1 MEIESNIHVYPS
13 NSINRIITH
22 SFLHAFMR
30 KSCKSALDWLHVE
43 LNKLNSPIKGVKF
56 VTNYLDKGRQYNQ
69 INILGN
75 VGAYDINKSYSDIGY
90 SYYPITFSEFNY
102 LKSNQEL
109 FESPNIEKLEVKMM
123 INEDDNNRR
132 KRFHCDIL

>member
-1 MEIESNIHVYPS
+1 M
-13 NSINRIITH
+13 
-22 SFLHAFMR
+22 
-30 KSCKSALDWLHVE
+30 E